1 MRQLI
6 SHVIQQIL
14 RAIGVRTLD
23 GQFLFSYSLI
33 FIFAAAVAVS
43 LYFSFSSDA
52 TGINVAGAQ
61 RMLSQKVAKEALLAG
76 QGVESKDTVLATIRQ
91 FEDAHRALLEG
102 EAGRGIAAVKDAAI
116 RAQLHKVEQLW
127 KDYKADI
134 LAYVDNHEA
143 EKMRAIQQ
151 RSPVVL
157 KEMNAGVM
165 MMEEVA
171 KKDVENQRVLALVMT
186 GGILL
191 LVTFGRMFGMTVLM
205 QQIDR
210 LREHL
215 KSVGSGDFSHSLEVE
230 NRENEIGQMFTAYN
244 DMVAHMGQ
252 IVGGVTQGTAQVS
265 STIDGVATRLEETM
279 RGVQRQHSEI
289 DQIATAMNEMAAT
302 VQEVARNTS
311 HTAEAASQAKEE
323 AENGRR
329 VVSQTIDS
337 IDSLAQQVEQGAS
350 AMAQLQED
358 SREVGQVLEVINGI
372 AEQTNLLAL
381 NAAIEAARAGEQGR
395 GFAVVADE
403 VRTLAQ
409 RTQKS
414 TEEIRAIIER
424 LQTQSR
430 KAAEMMAQSRERAQD
445 TVQRTGEAG
454 AVLDRIVQSVATITD
469 MSNQIATAAE
479 EQSHVA
485 EEMDRSITNIAGVAE
500 QTTHTAGE
508 TVASTE
514 EIHEHMDNL
523 RALVARFR
531 TNVHGAD
538 LSAAKTAHL
547 AWKGKLRAYLDG
559 KGSLTREQAVSHKDC
574 VLGKW
579 YYSEGM
585 QKYGSMAEM
594 RQLEKPHEELHK
606 LIRSI
611 IDLRESG
618 RSAEAE
624 QQYLKIEPL
633 SRQVVQMLEIIEQK
647 SAAS

>member
-6 SHVIQQIL
+6 AHIIQRML
-14 RAIGVRTLD
+14 SAIGIRSLD
-23 GQFLFSYSLI
+23 KQFLFSYTLI
-33 FIFAAAVAVS
+33 FVFAAVVAAD
-43 LYFSFSSDA
+43 LYFSFGNDA
-52 TGINVAGAQ
+52 AGINVAGAQ
-61 RMLSQKVAKEALLAG
+61 RMLSQRLAKEALLAG
-76 QGVESKDTVLATIRQ
+76 QGVESKDTVLATIKQ

-102 EAGRGIAAVKDAAI
+102 NAERGITAVSNKGV
-116 RAQLHKVEQLW
+116 REQLKKVEQLW
-127 KDYKADI
+127 QDYKTDI
-134 LAYVDNHEA
+134 LSYVDSRNPDQL
-143 EKMRAIQQ
+143 RAIQQ

-157 KEMNAGVM
+157 KEMNAAVL
-165 MMEEVA
+165 MMETLAKADAQQQLYVA
-171 KKDVENQRVLALVMT
+171 LGSTL
-186 GGILL
+186 GILL

-210 LREHL
+210 LRVHL
-215 KSVGSGDFSHSLEVE
+215 KSVGDGDFSHTLTVE
-230 NRENEIGQMFTAYN
+230 NKENEIGQMFTAYN
-244 DMVAHMGQ
+244 DMVSHMGQ

-265 STIDGVATRLEETM
+265 RTIDGVAQRLEETM
-279 RGVQRQHSEI
+279 RGVQQQHSEI

-302 VQEVARNTS
+302 VQEVARNTA
-311 HTAEAASQAKEE
+311 HTAEAAGQAKEE

-329 VVSQTIDS
+329 VVTQTIDS

-350 AMAQLQED
+350 VMAQLEDD

-430 KAAEMMAQSRERAQD
+430 KAAEMMEQSRAQAQA
-445 TVQRTGEAG
+445 TVSATSEAG

-500 QTTHTAGE
+500 QTTRTAAD
-508 TVASTE
+508 TVSSTE
-514 EIHEHMDNL
+514 EIHEHMDKL

-531 TNVHGAD
+531 TNVQGAD

-559 KGSLTREQAVSHKDC
+559 KGSLTREQAVSHRDC

-579 YYSEGM
+579 YYGEGM
-585 QKYGSMAEM
+585 QKYGNLAEM

-606 LIRSI
+606 LIRSVI
-611 IDLRESG
+611 ELREAG
-618 RSAEAE
+618 KTADAE
-624 QQYLKIEPL
+624 QQYLKVEPL
-633 SRQVVQMLEIIEQK
+633 SRQVVQLLETIERK
-647 SAAS
+647 SAES

>member
-1 MRQLI
+1 MRYLI
-6 SHVIQQIL
+6 SHVIQKIL
-14 RAIGVRTLD
+14 HAIGIRSLD
-23 GQFLFSYSLI
+23 KQFLFSYTMI
-33 FIFAAAVAVS
+33 FIFAAVVAAD
-43 LYFSFSSDA
+43 LYFSFGNDA

-61 RMLSQKVAKEALLAG
+61 RMLSQKLAKEALLAG
-76 QGVESKDTVLATIRQ
+76 QGVESKDTVLATIKQ

-102 EAGRGIAAVKDAAI
+102 NVERGITAVGDKKT
-116 RAQLHKVEQLW
+116 REQLQKVEQLW
-127 KDYKADI
+127 QVYKADI
-134 LAYVDNHEA
+134 VSYVDNRSPEQ
-143 EKMRAIQQ
+143 MRAIQQ

-157 KEMNAGVM
+157 KEMNAAVL
-165 MMEEVA
+165 MMEAQAQAEADEQLYVA
-171 KKDVENQRVLALVMT
+171 LGSTL
-186 GGILL
+186 GILL

-215 KSVGSGDFSHSLEVE
+215 KSVGSGDFSHSLTVE
-230 NRENEIGQMFTAYN
+230 NKENEIGQMFTAYN

-265 STIDGVATRLEETM
+265 STIDGVAQRLEETM
-279 RGVQRQHSEI
+279 RGVKHQHSEI

-302 VQEVARNTS
+302 VQEVARNTA
-311 HTAEAASQAKEE
+311 HTAEAASQAKDE
-323 AENGRR
+323 AESGRR

-337 IDSLAQQVEQGAS
+337 IDSLAQQVEQGATV
-350 AMAQLQED
+350 MAQLQED

-430 KAAEMMAQSRERAQD
+430 KAAEMMEQSRTRARD
-445 TVQRTGEAG
+445 TVSATSEAG
-454 AVLDRIVQSVATITD
+454 AVLERIVRSVATITD
-469 MSNQIATAAE
+469 MSSQIATAAE

-500 QTTHTAGE
+500 QTTRTAAD

-514 EIHEHMDNL
+514 EIHEHMDRL

-579 YYSEGM
+579 YFSEGL
-585 QKYGSMAEM
+585 QKYGDMPEM
-594 RQLEKPHEELHK
+594 RQLDKPHEELHK

-618 RSAEAE
+618 KKAEAE
-624 QQYLKIEPL
+624 QQYLKVEPL
-633 SRQVVQMLEIIEQK
+633 SRQIVQMLEVIEQK

>member
-6 SHVIQQIL
+6 AHFIQQAL
-14 RAIGVRTLD
+14 RALGIRTLD
-23 GQFLFSYSLI
+23 GQYLFSYSMI
-33 FIFAAAVAVS
+33 FLFAAIVAAS
-43 LYFSFSSDA
+43 LYFSFGSDA

-76 QGVESKDTVLATIRQ
+76 QGAESKDTVLATIRQ
-91 FEDAHRALLEG
+91 FEEAHRSLLEG
-102 EAGRGIAAVKDAAI
+102 NRERGIEAVKDAAV
-116 RAQLHKVEQLW
+116 RAQLQKVEQLW
-127 KDYKADI
+127 REYKVDI
-134 LAYVDNHEA
+134 LAYVDSRNPEQI
-143 EKMRAIQQ
+143 RAIQQ

-157 KEMNAGVM
+157 KEMNAAVL
-165 MMEEVA
+165 MMEDLAKQEVA
-171 KKDVENQRVLALVMT
+171 NQRVLALVMT
-186 GGILL
+186 GGILV

-205 QQIDR
+205 QQISR

-215 KSVGSGDFSHSLEVE
+215 KSVGEGDFSHTLAVD
-230 NRENEIGQMFTAYN
+230 NKENEIGQMFTAYN

-265 STIDGVATRLEETM
+265 KTIDSVATRLEETM

-302 VQEVARNTS
+302 VQEVARNTA
-311 HTAEAASQAKEE
+311 HTAEAAGQAKEE

-329 VVSQTIDS
+329 VVTQTIDS
-337 IDSLAQQVEQGAS
+337 IDSLAQQVEQGAGV
-350 AMAQLQED
+350 MAQLEED

-430 KAAEMMAQSRERAQD
+430 KAAQMMEQSRTQAQA
-445 TVQRTGEAG
+445 TVERTGEAG

-500 QTTHTAGE
+500 QTTRVAAE
-508 TVASTE
+508 TMTSTE
-514 EIHEHMDNL
+514 DIHEHMDKL

-585 QKYGSMAEM
+585 QKYGAMAEM

-618 RSAEAE
+618 KAAEAE

-633 SRQVVQMLEIIEQK
+633 SRQVVQMLETIEQK

>member
-6 SHVIQQIL
+6 SFIIQKIL
-14 RAIGVRTLD
+14 HALGIRTLD
-23 GQFLFSYSLI
+23 GQFLFSYTLI
-33 FIFAAAVAVS
+33 FIFAAAVAAS

-76 QGVESKDTVLATIRQ
+76 QGVESRDTVLATIKQ

-102 EAGRGIAAVKDAAI
+102 NAGRGITAVKDVTV
-116 RAQLHKVEQLW
+116 RAQLQKVEQLW
-127 KDYKADI
+127 QEYRQDI
-134 LAYVDNHEA
+134 LAYIEQPGT
-143 EKMRAIQQ
+143 ERLRAIQQ

-157 KEMNAGVM
+157 KEMNAGVT
-165 MMEEVA
+165 MMESIA

-215 KSVGSGDFSHSLEVE
+215 KSVGDGDFSHSLTVE
-230 NRENEIGQMFTAYN
+230 DKDNEIGQMFTAYN

-265 STIDGVATRLEETM
+265 GTIDGVAQRLEETM

-311 HTAEAASQAKEE
+311 NTAEAAGQAKEE

-337 IDSLAQQVEQGAS
+337 IDSLAQQVEQGAGV
-350 AMAQLQED
+350 MAQLEED

-430 KAAEMMAQSRERAQD
+430 KAAEMMEQSRTRAQA
-445 TVQRTGEAG
+445 TVERTGEAG

-469 MSNQIATAAE
+469 MSSQIATAAE

-485 EEMDRSITNIAGVAE
+485 EEMDRSITSIAGVAE
-500 QTTHTAGE
+500 QTTRTAAE

-514 EIHEHMDNL
+514 DIHEHMDRL

-559 KGSLTREQAVSHKDC
+559 KGSLTRDQAVSHKDC

-606 LIRSI
+606 LIRRI
-611 IDLRESG
+611 IELRESG
-618 RSAEAE
+618 KTAEAE
-624 QQYLKIEPL
+624 QQYLKVEPL
-633 SRQVVQMLEIIEQK
+633 SRQIVQMLETIEQK